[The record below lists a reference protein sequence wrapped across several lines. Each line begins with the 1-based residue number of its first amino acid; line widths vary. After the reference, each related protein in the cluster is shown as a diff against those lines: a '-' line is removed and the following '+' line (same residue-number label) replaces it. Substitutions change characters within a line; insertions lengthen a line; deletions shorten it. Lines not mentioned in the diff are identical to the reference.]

1 MVYAGEQNTPSP
13 GGQVLSHTELYVKY
27 VDATQQSRQE
37 RTYRHRTEVLL
48 EQVFATILA
57 RLHSTS
63 ALAWAVFSA
72 IEAHDSDIVHAL

>member
-1 MVYAGEQNTPSP
+1 MVHAGEQNTPSP

-48 EQVFATILA
+48 EQVSGI
-57 RLHSTS
+57 S
-63 ALAWAVFSA
+63 
-72 IEAHDSDIVHAL
+72 

>member
-1 MVYAGEQNTPSP
+1 MVCAGEQNTPSP

-48 EQVFATILA
+48 EQVFAPSWHYYIPPL
-57 RLHSTS
+57 L
-63 ALAWAVFSA
+63 LAWAVFSA
-72 IEAHDSDIVHAL
+72 IEAHDRDVVHNL